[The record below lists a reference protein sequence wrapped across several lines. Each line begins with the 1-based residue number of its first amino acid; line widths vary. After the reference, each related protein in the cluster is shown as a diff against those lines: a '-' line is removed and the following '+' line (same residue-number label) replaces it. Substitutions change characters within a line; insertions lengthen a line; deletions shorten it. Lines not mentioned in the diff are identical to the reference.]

1 MSMADGVIEGPTF
14 ALTKVWTDPSPG
26 IGLVEVHYVWGPPGE
41 PPDWGREQ
49 TAVATPLDPGPP
61 PRRAAALELPRFVDG
76 ASDYLLH
83 YFFFVAGAG
92 TQLSTPAV
100 TEQIGTR
107 EVRYDDADNR
117 YTNVGVIWT
126 VGESQD
132 PNYSVAALDGLAFSG
147 HDEGT
152 GPETFTPIFEFVQAV
167 APPHVFRGRVWGVR
181 GQPVT
186 HAFHLVRLGSPGGDD
201 VERWDDNDGKGWQLT
216 I

>member
-1 MSMADGVIEGPTF
+1 MRMADGVIEGPTF

-26 IGLVEVHYVWGPPGE
+26 IGLVEVHYVWGTAGE

-76 ASDYLLH
+76 AADYLLH
-83 YFFFVAGAG
+83 HFFFVAGAG

-126 VGESQD
+126 VGESRD

-201 VERWDDNDGKGWQLT
+201 LERWDDNDGKGWQLT

>member
-1 MSMADGVIEGPTF
+1 
-14 ALTKVWTDPSPG
+14 
-26 IGLVEVHYVWGPPGE
+26 
-41 PPDWGREQ
+41 
-49 TAVATPLDPGPP
+49 
-61 PRRAAALELPRFVDG
+61 VDG
-76 ASDYLLH
+76 ATDYLLH
-83 YFFFVAGAG
+83 YYFFVAGAG
-92 TQLSTPAV
+92 TQLSTPMI
-100 TEQIGTR
+100 TEQIGAR

-147 HDEGT
+147 QDEGT
-152 GPETFTPIFEFVQAV
+152 GAETFTPIFEFVQAV

-186 HAFHLVRLGSPGGDD
+186 HAFHLVRLGSPAGDD
-201 VERWDDNDGKGWQLT
+201 AERWDDNDGKGWQLT